1 MRILDGLAEPCGNRQ
16 LIKQCLC
23 SMVARASSHPQALAL
38 QLEGAASGS
47 CLRAAAPVTS
57 WKWLPG

>member
-1 MRILDGLAEPCGNRQ
+1 MLGGLAEPCGNRQ
-16 LIKQCLC
+16 LIRRCLC
-23 SMVARASSHPQALAL
+23 STVAKVRSHPQAWAL